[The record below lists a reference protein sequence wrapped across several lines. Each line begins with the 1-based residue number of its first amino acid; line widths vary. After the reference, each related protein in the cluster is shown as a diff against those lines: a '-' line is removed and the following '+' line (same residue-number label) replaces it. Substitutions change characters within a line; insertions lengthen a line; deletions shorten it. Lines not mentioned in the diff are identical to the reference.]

1 MVAHNRIFAFSVLFF
16 ITVVFDAQGQILQ
29 NLSPQEQAYVTV
41 LHRQI
46 LDHDVKGLRQNLQQS
61 QYQIHI
67 NAVDHDSYSLLQNA
81 VRKNDL
87 EIVEVLLDA
96 GANVNFQSS
105 VNHYNAAL
113 HYSRYPAITQK
124 LIDYGAKPNLL
135 NDKGSS
141 PLLVHIRKGRG
152 LTAENIHILLEAGAR
167 TDIVSHT
174 KKLTALHLL
183 FKISPEY
190 RYEMNLLPPSQKKW
204 FGEIRL
210 QIARDLIAHDID
222 INAPSIDGFTALHY
236 AARIGNIEA
245 IRLLVHSGAEID
257 AVDINYQYTPMMYA
271 LGARA
276 MDAVEALLSLGGRFD
291 IPDYKGHSV
300 EYILRR
306 YGKDDSRFP
315 RLIGMIDQMK
325 GTFPTCVKP
334 LIRKSKREPSNY
346 SL

>member
-1 MVAHNRIFAFSVLFF
+1 MLCFIVVAFS
-16 ITVVFDAQGQILQ
+16 AQGQVRQ
-29 NLSPQEQAYVTV
+29 ELSLQEQTHVAI
-41 LHRQI
+41 LHRQV
-46 LDHDVKGLRQNLQQS
+46 LDRDVKNLRQNLQQY
-61 QYQIHI
+61 QYQMHI
-67 NAVDHDSYSLLQNA
+67 NAVDHNDYSLLHNA

-113 HYSRYPAITQK
+113 HYSRHPAITQK
-124 LIDYGAKPNLL
+124 LIDSGAKPNLL
-135 NDKGSS
+135 NNRGSS

-152 LTAENIHILLEAGAR
+152 LTAENIHVLLEAGAR

-183 FKISPEY
+183 FKASPEY
-190 RYEMNLLPPSQKKW
+190 RHEINLLPPSQKKW
-204 FGEIRL
+204 FGEMRL

-236 AARIGNIEA
+236 AARMGNIEA

-257 AVDINYQYTPMMYA
+257 AVDINYQYTPIMYA

-276 MDAVEALLSLGGRFD
+276 MGAVEVLLYLGGRFD
-291 IPDYKGHSV
+291 IPDYKGNSV

-315 RLIGMIDQMK
+315 KLIGMIDQMK
-325 GTFPTCVKP
+325 GTFPTCVRS
-334 LIRKSKREPSNY
+334 LSRKSREEPSNY